1 MFTGPALAPMGLSPE
16 DAPLHSPLPCPTGV
30 LSPGPSRE
38 TDGASLPALVLAPT
52 LTRPGSEG
60 QLRGT
65 KGGENPPRDLSGEGL
80 GCL

>member
-1 MFTGPALAPMGLSPE
+1 MAALRCSRPRVPTGLCPE
-16 DAPLHSPLPCPTGV
+16 DAPLHSPPPGV

-65 KGGENPPRDLSGEGL
+65 KGGENTPRDLSGEGL
-80 GCL
+80 GRL